1 MHAGAGANCCY
12 GGSARARP
20 HGRGRPCQG
29 RAAGGRGPECQAA
42 RTLQHLPQN
51 GHRQDRAL
59 GVTPARRQHNVLAR
73 HRCRQSAAGRRAAPQ
88 ASQLSCSSPARPR
101 AGTRRCG
108 SAAGAASASTRP
120 LNAALRCCWQP
131 GPPCTHQELSRRR
144 QGRFGC
150 RRAPRSSHRGR
161 GGRRRNG
168 KASGPAAGQ
177 AGVGSWMLL
186 AVGPCDGPST
196 GSCGVG
202 TQRAAPCAAH
212 RCPTPPA
219 PAARR
224 LPALPNQQRS
234 VCSSSL
240 PGTHGAGQ
248 GPPCRLTRRVF
259 VALGRVPW
267 AHASS
272 GDLIAHRPGAAA
284 SPAAAGAQPQLRPTV
299 AGGGSQLW
307 GVTRWLGAPQGEM
320 DGMVRL
326 RRLAESAGRW
336 AGQSGGQH
344 GVAAA
349 HLMRVGKTGGP
360 RFHATLQCS

>member
-1 MHAGAGANCCY
+1 MGAAGPARCGQQVGACRSARRHRPCSTSPRMATARIAPLASRQP
-12 GGSARARP
+12 GGSTMSWPDIAAVSLQRAGGRRRRP
-20 HGRGRPCQG
+20 VSSAAPAQPGRGRG
-29 RAAGGRGPECQAA
+29 RAPAA
-42 RTLQHLPQN
+42 AQPAPPQ
-51 GHRQDRAL
+51 QPRARSM
-59 GVTPARRQHNVLAR
+59 PPCA
-73 HRCRQSAAGRRAAPQ
+73 AAG
-88 ASQLSCSSPARPR
+88 S
-101 AGTRRCG
+101 RC
-108 SAAGAASASTRP
+108 P
-120 LNAALRCCWQP
+120 LR
-131 GPPCTHQELSRRR
+131 THQVLSRRCR
-144 QGRFGC
+144 GRFGC

-161 GGRRRNG
+161 GGRRQNR

-196 GSCGVG
+196 GSYGVG

-224 LPALPNQQRS
+224 LPALHNQQRS

-259 VALGRVPW
+259 VAPGRVPW

-307 GVTRWLGAPQGEM
+307 GVPRWLGAPQGEM

-336 AGQSGGQH
+336 AGQSGGSR
-344 GVAAA
+344 A
-349 HLMRVGKTGGP
+349 
-360 RFHATLQCS
+360 